1 MPQSVKLSDELIKQ
15 ARHYGDVYHRSTAKQ
30 IEYWS
35 TIGKISEEN
44 PDLPYSFI
52 KNILLAQREVRSGDV
67 TPYEFG
73 WNMKLLQSRQFAK
86 AVKKLHTNQKADLDK
101 AVQLLIQD
109 PLIGDLKSGDLGGV
123 RVYKFKMVNQL
134 NRLAYSY
141 EDKVFTLSLLAL
153 GSHENFSR
161 DLKQSL

>member
-52 KNILLAQREVRSGDV
+52 KDILLAQREVLSGDV
-67 TPYEFG
+67 TL
-73 WNMKLLQSRQFAK
+73 MI
-86 AVKKLHTNQKADLDK
+86 LDK
-101 AVQLLIQD
+101 HESPPDSAVC
-109 PLIGDLKSGDLGGV
+109 
-123 RVYKFKMVNQL
+123 
-134 NRLAYSY
+134 
-141 EDKVFTLSLLAL
+141 E
-153 GSHENFSR
+153 SR
-161 DLKQSL
+161 

>member
-52 KNILLAQREVRSGDV
+52 KDILLIVRI
-67 TPYEFG
+67 YF
-73 WNMKLLQSRQFAK
+73 N
-86 AVKKLHTNQKADLDK
+86 AVEHIFRTLNKLHIHCKGYLMFTPNTL
-101 AVQLLIQD
+101 QLLYI
-109 PLIGDLKSGDLGGV
+109 
-123 RVYKFKMVNQL
+123 RV
-134 NRLAYSY
+134 
-141 EDKVFTLSLLAL
+141 LSIT
-153 GSHENFSR
+153 
-161 DLKQSL
+161 

>member
-1 MPQSVKLSDELIKQ
+1 MAKPVNYFSNICQVSGLCIFSLPKKGRLSNRLVKLPGFHLSADYINVAFCHFLRHNGAKEIHMPQSVKLSDELIKQ

-52 KNILLAQREVRSGDV
+52 KDILLAQREVLSGDV

-73 WNMKLLQSRQFAK
+73 
-86 AVKKLHTNQKADLDK
+86 
-101 AVQLLIQD
+101 
-109 PLIGDLKSGDLGGV
+109 
-123 RVYKFKMVNQL
+123 
-134 NRLAYSY
+134 
-141 EDKVFTLSLLAL
+141 
-153 GSHENFSR
+153 
-161 DLKQSL
+161 

>member
-52 KNILLAQREVRSGDV
+52 KEILIAQREVLSV
-67 TPYEFG
+67 
-73 WNMKLLQSRQFAK
+73 MCH
-86 AVKKLHTNQKADLDK
+86 HTNLDK
-101 AVQLLIQD
+101 TCMFSSLGSLRK
-109 PLIGDLKSGDLGGV
+109 PLRNYTPTRRQIWK
-123 RVYKFKMVNQL
+123 RQ
-134 NRLAYSY
+134 YSCSFRTHSL
-141 EDKVFTLSLLAL
+141 VILSLEIVVM
-153 GSHENFSR
+153 SEPPN
-161 DLKQSL
+161 LKW